1 MPGFFRKGVQKMGH
15 SKLPWQAGSEGGG
28 IHDGNGDLIGLMLV
42 NEDTPFAL
50 SEANALFVDE
60 ACNNYE
66 RVRAQRD
73 ELLGACERV
82 IQLLGVP
89 GPASGAGDIVEM
101 LEGTLAQARG
111 DGSPYAAGGRCGD
124 RA

>member
-1 MPGFFRKGVQKMGH
+1 MRSVKPMHF
-15 SKLPWQAGSEGGG
+15 LW
-28 IHDGNGDLIGLMLV
+28 N
-42 NEDTPFAL
+42 
-50 SEANALFVDE
+50 E

-111 DGSPYAAGGRCGD
+111 DRGPYAAGGRCGD